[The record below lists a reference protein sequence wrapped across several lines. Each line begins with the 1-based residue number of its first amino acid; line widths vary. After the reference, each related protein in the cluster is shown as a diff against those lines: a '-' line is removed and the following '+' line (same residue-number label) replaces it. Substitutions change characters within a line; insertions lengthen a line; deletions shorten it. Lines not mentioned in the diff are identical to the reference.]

1 MAGIPVEVNEAAIF
15 PEIFPLF
22 PTPEIIILPL
32 ISWISSTALIK
43 SSSKLFESLD
53 KAKDSNFITSC
64 PTFFILDLFINYL
77 CANMSIS
84 SHP

>member
-32 ISWISSTALIK
+32 ISWINLTALIK
-43 SSSKLFESLD
+43 SSFKLFES
-53 KAKDSNFITSC
+53 
-64 PTFFILDLFINYL
+64 
-77 CANMSIS
+77 
-84 SHP
+84 